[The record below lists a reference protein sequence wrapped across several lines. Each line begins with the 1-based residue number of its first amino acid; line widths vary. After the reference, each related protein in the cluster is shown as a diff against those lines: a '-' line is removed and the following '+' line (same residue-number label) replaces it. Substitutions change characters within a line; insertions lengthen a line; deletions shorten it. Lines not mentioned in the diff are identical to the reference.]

1 MADLHLSED
10 AYICN
15 VEWVVKHL
23 VSAQALSPIVGGLY
37 EGQLVVWDAIDVHNS
52 VFTRQTKFHV
62 YGEPPVYLDHD
73 YFRPPVGKLVH
84 FSERDDGLYVAL
96 KLERPFE
103 EVNGVYLSVGGFA
116 IGSTREDGVYVI
128 EELAVLEASL
138 TPRPAQP
145 NSELVLL
152 MKTLTDMANE
162 NEKAPQETAGG
173 QIAQEGAAASGAVGY
188 VSKQDFAQL
197 ENLVKELVARV
208 KALENGKKAQSG
220 AGEQATQQKAIAA
233 ASALGNLRK
242 QDLAQLEAIVNELM
256 ARMEVLEGLQA
267 QVTELQRRLADL
279 EATVSQMQ
287 GITQEAMAQSVEK
300 ALKVVEEK
308 VQPLAKELAKTMLL
322 VSDALKKT
330 NTQRI

>member
-1 MADLHLSED
+1 VDLHLSKD

-23 VSAQALSPIVGGLY
+23 VSAQALSPVAGGLY
-37 EGQLVVWDAIDVHNS
+37 EGQLVVWDTIDAHNS
-52 VFTRQTKFHV
+52 VFTRQTKFHI

-73 YFRPPVGKLVH
+73 YFRPPVGKIVH

-96 KLERPFE
+96 KLDRPLE
-103 EVNGVYLSVGGFA
+103 DVSGVYLSVGGFA

-162 NEKAPQETAGG
+162 NEKVPLETVG
-173 QIAQEGAAASGAVGY
+173 AQAVQKEEK
-188 VSKQDFAQL
+188 VS
-197 ENLVKELVARV
+197 V
-208 KALENGKKAQSG
+208 
-220 AGEQATQQKAIAA
+220 QATQKVATAP
-233 ASALGNLRK
+233 SALGYLRK
-242 QDLAQLEAIVNELM
+242 QDLAQLEAIVTELM

-287 GITQEAMAQSVEK
+287 GMTQEAMAQSVEK

-322 VSDALKKT
+322 VSEALKKT

>member
-1 MADLHLSED
+1 VALHLSED

-23 VSAQALSPIVGGLY
+23 VSAQALSPVAGGLY
-37 EGQLVVWDAIDVHNS
+37 EGQLVVWDTIDAHNS

-73 YFRPPVGKLVH
+73 YFRPPVGKIVH

-96 KLERPFE
+96 KLERPLE
-103 EVNGVYLSVGGFA
+103 DVSGVYLSVGGFA

-152 MKTLTDMANE
+152 MKTLTDMATE
-162 NEKAPQETAGG
+162 NEKAPLETAG
-173 QIAQEGAAASGAVGY
+173 AQAVQKEEK
-188 VSKQDFAQL
+188 VS
-197 ENLVKELVARV
+197 V
-208 KALENGKKAQSG
+208 
-220 AGEQATQQKAIAA
+220 QATQKVATAP
-233 ASALGNLRK
+233 SALGYLRK
-242 QDLAQLEAIVNELM
+242 QDLAQLEAFVNELA
-256 ARMEVLEGLQA
+256 ARVEALETLQA
-267 QVTELQRRLADL
+267 QVADL
-279 EATVSQMQ
+279 QQRVADLAAAVSQIQ
-287 GITQEAMAQSVEK
+287 GMTQEAVAQSVEK
-300 ALKVVEEK
+300 ALKAVEEQ

-322 VSDALKKT
+322 VSEALKKT

>member
-1 MADLHLSED
+1 LTLGLLLSED

-23 VSAQALSPIVGGLY
+23 VSAQALSPVVGGLY

-73 YFRPPVGKLVH
+73 YFRPPVGKIVH

-96 KLERPFE
+96 KLERPLE
-103 EVNGVYLSVGGFA
+103 DVSGVYLSVGGFA
-116 IGSTREDGVYVI
+116 IGSTREDGVYAI

-162 NEKAPQETAGG
+162 NEKAPQETA
-173 QIAQEGAAASGAVGY
+173 SG
-188 VSKQDFAQL
+188 
-197 ENLVKELVARV
+197 
-208 KALENGKKAQSG
+208 
-220 AGEQATQQKAIAA
+220 QATQKVATTP
-233 ASALGNLRK
+233 SALGFLRK
-242 QDLAQLEAIVNELM
+242 QDLAQLEAIVTELM

-267 QVTELQRRLADL
+267 QVTDIQRRLADL
-279 EATVSQMQ
+279 EAAVSQMQ
-287 GITQEAMAQSVEK
+287 GMSQEAMAQSVEK

-322 VSDALKKT
+322 VSEALKKT

>member
-1 MADLHLSED
+1 VDLHLSKD

-23 VSAQALSPIVGGLY
+23 VSAQALSPVAGGLY
-37 EGQLVVWDAIDVHNS
+37 EGQLVVWDTIDAHNS
-52 VFTRQTKFHV
+52 VFTRQTKFHI

-96 KLERPFE
+96 KLERPLE
-103 EVNGVYLSVGGFA
+103 DVSGVYLSVGGFA
-116 IGSTREDGVYVI
+116 IGSTREDGVYAI

-162 NEKAPQETAGG
+162 NEKAPLETLSALD
-173 QIAQEGAAASGAVGY
+173 Y
-188 VSKQDFAQL
+188 VRKQDLVQL
-197 ENLVKELVARV
+197 ETLVKELAACV
-208 KALENGKKAQSG
+208 KALEDWKNSESS
-220 AGEQATQQKAIAA
+220 AGEQVTQQKVIAA
-233 ASALGNLRK
+233 PSALGNLRK
-242 QDLAQLEAIVNELM
+242 QDVAQLEAIVTELM

-267 QVTELQRRLADL
+267 QVTDIQRRLADL
-279 EATVSQMQ
+279 EAAVRQIQ
-287 GITQEAMAQSVEK
+287 GLTQDAVAQSVEK
-300 ALKVVEEK
+300 ALNAVKEQ

-322 VSDALKKT
+322 VSEALKKT